1 MQSIPQLQNL
11 IKRDPKSYTN
21 EFLAQYR
28 HFQAKLEIFSLSPA
42 VNDSDFASLV
52 NFISHVFNLYPDI
65 QDVSVFPQLLMTL
78 LADFH
83 QQLHPD
89 VRKSMVSSLILIRN
103 KNLLST
109 EK

>member
-11 IKRDPKSYTN
+11 IKRDPHSYTN

-28 HFQAKLEIFSLSPA
+28 HFQAKLQIFSLAPQA
-42 VNDSDFASLV
+42 NDTDFASLV
-52 NFISHVFNLYPDI
+52 TFISHVFNLYPTQD
-65 QDVSVFPQLLMTL
+65 DVSQFPQLLMGL
-78 LADFH
+78 LSDFH

-89 VRKSMVSSLILIRN
+89 LRKSMVMSLILIRN